1 MIRGVRI
8 VYIYQKY
15 EEKET
20 YGTGYSDPKRI
31 LIGGLLIAASI
42 LFNVIELHTEIAKVG
57 IDVGFS
63 GWDLKDL
70 MSKGAPKDA
79 MGFLLYLPIATPVI
93 GAAVAVTAFL
103 SMKGNDVLS
112 DRQLGLIGLVCIILP
127 AVFFAHMYDLL
138 ASEGLIDM
146 LFEEVSLRPG
156 PAMVMQIVGGFI
168 ILLTVRKGRSA

>member
-1 MIRGVRI
+1 M
-8 VYIYQKY
+8 
-15 EEKET
+15 
-20 YGTGYSDPKRI
+20 
-31 LIGGLLIAASI
+31 
-42 LFNVIELHTEIAKVG
+42 G

-79 MGFLLYLPIATPVI
+79 MRFLLYLPIATPVI

-112 DRQLGLIGLVCIILP
+112 DRQLGLIGLACIILP
-127 AVFFAHMYDLL
+127 AVFFAYSYDLL
-138 ASEGLIDM
+138 ASERLINM

-168 ILLTVRKGRSA
+168 ILLTVRKGRCS

>member
-1 MIRGVRI
+1 M
-8 VYIYQKY
+8 
-15 EEKET
+15 
-20 YGTGYSDPKRI
+20 
-31 LIGGLLIAASI
+31 
-42 LFNVIELHTEIAKVG
+42 IELHTEIAKVG

-70 MSKGAPKDA
+70 MSKGAPKDT

-103 SMKGNDVLS
+103 SMKGNYILS
-112 DRQLGLIGLVCIILP
+112 DRQLGLIGLACIILP
-127 AVFFAHMYDLL
+127 AVFFAYMYDLL
-138 ASEGLIDM
+138 ASERLINM

-168 ILLTVRKGRSA
+168 ILLTVRKGRCS